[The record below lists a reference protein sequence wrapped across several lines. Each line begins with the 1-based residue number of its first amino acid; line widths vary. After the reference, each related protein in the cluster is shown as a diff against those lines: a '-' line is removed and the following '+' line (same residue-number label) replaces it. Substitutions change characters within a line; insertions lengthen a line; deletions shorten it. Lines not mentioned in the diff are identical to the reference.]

1 MNKNTGISIFN
12 SLTRKLEPLTLND
25 AGELNMF
32 VCGPTVYDYIHI
44 GNARTFT
51 IFDAFARFLRFKG
64 IKLNYIQNIT
74 DIDDKIINKA
84 NDLKISPEELSEKFT
99 QAFIDDMTSIKAI
112 SSNNLI
118 KATDKIPQIIAQV
131 QKLIDKGNAYL
142 IDNDG
147 YYFDLTTFPD
157 YGKLSKRTI
166 QMAEDGTSRIDEN
179 MHKRNQGDFC
189 LWKFK
194 KDENEPSWQSPFG
207 EGRPGWHIEDTA
219 ITESV
224 FGPQY
229 DIHGGGQDL
238 IFPHHEAEIAQQESA
253 SGLSPFVKYWMHC
266 AFLVN
271 KEEKMSK
278 SKGNFT
284 TLRELIKNYSS
295 EVIRYYFLSAHYR
308 SPLSFDKTTMNS
320 AEGGVERISNF
331 MQRLHNF
338 DAQDQISLASD
349 RNFKNE
355 FNKALSEDFNT
366 PKALSVIFD
375 FIKET
380 NIAINNNNLNIS
392 QKNKSIEFMDC
403 IDSIL
408 GIVPKNNKELPQDVQ
423 ELIEKRLQAKLA
435 KNFQKSDEL
444 RTKIESLGYSIK
456 DTKEGQILSQE

>member
-84 NDLKISPEELSEKFT
+84 NDLKISPKELSEKFT

-112 SSNNLI
+112 SSNKLI

-142 IDNDG
+142 IENDG
-147 YYFDLTTFPD
+147 YYFDLMTFPD
-157 YGKLSKRTI
+157 YGKLSKRTM

-179 MHKRNQGDFC
+179 IHKRNQGDFC

-238 IFPHHEAEIAQQESA
+238 MFPHHEAEIAQQESA

-284 TLRELIKNYSS
+284 TLHEILKEYSP
-295 EVIRYYFLSAHYR
+295 ETIRYYFLSSHYR
-308 SPLSFDKTTMNS
+308 APLSFDSEILESSRS
-320 AEGGVERISNF
+320 AVNRVTNFISRLENYEAKIDNNDPFVEHFRFKFI
-331 MQRLHNF
+331 
-338 DAQDQISLASD
+338 DSLQ
-349 RNFKNE
+349 N
-355 FNKALSEDFNT
+355 DFNT
-366 PKALSVIFD
+366 PQAIGVLFD
-375 FIKET
+375 LIKE
-380 NIAINNNNLNIS
+380 INT
-392 QKNKSIEFMDC
+392 K
-403 IDSIL
+403 IDEDSLSKQAKEKIINFINDIDLIL
-408 GIVPKNNKELPQDVQ
+408 GIIPKNNDTLPENIRLIANERIASRQDRDF
-423 ELIEKRLQAKLA
+423 K
-435 KNFQKSDEL
+435 KSDEL
-444 RTKIESLGYSIK
+444 RVKLEALGYEALDTPKGQVIIK
-456 DTKEGQILSQE
+456 K